1 MISTKVN
8 IQEVIADIFPFQY
21 LPKPVL
27 ESLATN
33 AEFLRY
39 HMGQAIIPR
48 EVMPIH
54 VTIIYQGQAR
64 SLGYDPRSD
73 KPTTLRILKTGEVV
87 GWISLLR
94 GVACETVIASTEV
107 VGISLPVS
115 DFLYLIKHQRAFAQ
129 SLQSKV
135 TLIEIYQLLGE
146 ELNRRADGSTDLAQL
161 TNTVWETVEILNLPL
176 LEVSKNSLD
185 GQKLWLVSNDF
196 SADLPVGSVL
206 EPENNLS
213 SKKLSFKQLDFKK
226 LDSKKLSFKK
236 LDLKKIHSNSNEKLR
251 LLGIP
256 KSLLP
261 TPTLS
266 ETAIK
271 SEIVNDWIADIPY
284 APEIDSQKATRK
296 SKQLKHQKF
305 PYIRGKGGL
314 SGTLA
319 CLQML
324 GQYYNLPFRKDMLQR
339 ILTNQIDKA
348 GSLSLPFCGAVI
360 ELMGLTTQT
369 VEIPASA
376 IGKLQPPVMISWQ
389 ESFAV
394 VYKSTDK
401 EILLAVPEIGL
412 VRRKIKDFQ
421 ETWGMQ
427 GEVLLMQPTK
437 NTPQKRFSLN
447 WFTPSLKR
455 YRKVLIEVLIA
466 SVVVQLFG
474 LVNPLTTQVIIDKVI
489 VGNSPDTLEVLGI
502 FLIVIAVVEAILTTI
517 RTHLFVDTT
526 NRIDLSLGSE
536 VINHLLRL
544 PLSYFDRRPIGE
556 LTTRVGEL
564 ENIRSFLT
572 GTALTVAMDA
582 VFSVIYIL
590 VMAIYSWML
599 TLVALVT
606 VPLFAILNWLVSPII
621 RRQLQTK
628 AERNAETHSYLVE
641 VLSGM
646 QTVKAQNLELRSRWK
661 WQERYARYVS
671 AGFQTVSTQTTATSI
686 SNFLSKLST
695 LLVLWVGA
703 YLVLQGELSLG
714 QLIAF
719 RIISGYVTSPLLRL
733 LQLWQNFQQVSLSLQ
748 RLSDILDTPQEVEA
762 EDRDNILMPSIQG
775 RVEFDNLSFSFQ
787 ENAPLQLCNIN
798 LDFQSGS
805 FVGVV
810 GQSGSGKS
818 TLLKLLPRLYDP
830 KIGKILIDG
839 YDISKVELYSLR
851 RQIGVVL
858 QDTLLFD
865 GTIKDNI
872 ALAYPDASDD
882 EIIVAAKI
890 AYAHDFIMN
899 LPNGYNTQV
908 GERGS
913 SLSGGQ
919 RQRIAI
925 ARTVLQNPQLLIL
938 DEATSALDYN
948 AEAEVCRNI
957 AQKFQDKTV
966 FFITHRLTTIRNAD
980 VILMMDAGTVIE
992 QGTHDELMA
1001 LKGSYY
1007 CLYQQQEAH
1016 IQPISSD

>member
-1 MISTKVN
+1 MISTTVN

-27 ESLATN
+27 ESLASN

-48 EVMPIH
+48 EVMPLN

-64 SLGYDPRSD
+64 SLGYDPRDD
-73 KPTTLRILKTGEVV
+73 KPTTLRILKAGEVV

-94 GVACETVIASTEV
+94 GVACETIIASTEV

-115 DFLYLIKHQRAFAQ
+115 DFLYLIKRQRAFATA
-129 SLQSKV
+129 LQSKV
-135 TLIEIYQLLGE
+135 MLVEIYELLGE
-146 ELNRRADGSTDLAQL
+146 ELNRRADGGTDLVEL
-161 TNTVWETVEILNLPL
+161 TNNALETADVLNVPVK
-176 LEVSKNSLD
+176 EVSKQLVD
-185 GQKLWLVSNDF
+185 EQKLWFVSNDF
-196 SADLPVGSVL
+196 SIDLPVGSIL
-206 EPENNLS
+206 EPENQLNS
-213 SKKLSFKQLDFKK
+213 NNNVNFQKLG
-226 LDSKKLSFKK
+226 FKK
-236 LDLKKIHSNSNEKLR
+236 LDLNRLDLKRLDLNKFNLKKIHLNGNKNLR
-251 LLGIP
+251 LIGIP

-261 TPTLS
+261 TVKLS
-266 ETAIK
+266 KTAIEP
-271 SEIVNDWIADIPY
+271 EIVDSWIGNIPY
-284 APEIDSQKATRK
+284 AQEIDYHKAITK

-305 PYIRGKGGL
+305 PFVRGKGGL
-314 SGTLA
+314 NATLA

-339 ILTNQIDKA
+339 ILSNQIDKA
-348 GSLSLPFCGAVI
+348 GNLSLPFCGAVI

-376 IGKLQPPVMISWQ
+376 LGKLQPPVIIAWQ
-389 ESFAV
+389 ESLAI

-412 VRRKIKDFQ
+412 ISRKIKDFQ
-421 ETWGMQ
+421 ETWGTQ
-427 GEVLLMQPTK
+427 GEALLMQPTK
-437 NTPQKRFSLN
+437 NTPQKRFSLS
-447 WFTPSLKR
+447 WFIPSLKR

-590 VMAIYSWML
+590 VMAIYSWIL

-606 VPLFAILNWLVSPII
+606 IPLFAILNWLVSPII

-628 AERNAETHSYLVE
+628 AEHNAETHSYLVE

-671 AGFQTVSTQTTATSI
+671 AGFQTVSTQTTASSI
-686 SNFLSKLST
+686 SSFLSKLST

-703 YLVLQGELSLG
+703 YLVLQGKLSLG

-775 RVEFDNLSFSFQ
+775 RVQFDHLSFSFQ

-798 LDFQSGS
+798 LDFPAGS
-805 FVGVV
+805 FIGVV

-818 TLLKLLPRLYDP
+818 TLLKLLPRLYEP
-830 KIGKILIDG
+830 KTGKILIDG
-839 YDISKVELYSLR
+839 YDIGKVELYSLR

-882 EIIVAAKI
+882 QIITAAKI

-948 AEAEVCRNI
+948 AEAQVCRNI
-957 AQKFQDKTV
+957 AQKFENKTV

-992 QGTHDELMA
+992 KGTHDELMT

-1016 IQPISSD
+1016 I